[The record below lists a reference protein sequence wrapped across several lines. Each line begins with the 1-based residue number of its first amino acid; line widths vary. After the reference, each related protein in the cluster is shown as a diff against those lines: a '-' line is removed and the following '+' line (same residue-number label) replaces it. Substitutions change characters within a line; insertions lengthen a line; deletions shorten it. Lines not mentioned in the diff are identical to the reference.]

1 MQLQKPL
8 LVYALLAGAA
18 SLVTAASSW
27 GFDDA
32 TISVQAKGAGVSG
45 GSKEKLIENKALSQP
60 IQLGASD
67 TLKILLTAQE
77 DKRPKRP
84 HQAFL
89 QITEPATGLGTSYA
103 LAVRENGKGKIE
115 LTHKD
120 IPSQLLTSS
129 TPLSASLVIGS
140 FGSSKPYNSRAFDL
154 SIKLDSA
161 APSTSQEK
169 PLRYGK
175 LPEIHHIFRS
185 DPKSP
190 PKVISIFFTGAVIA
204 ALPVLLITWLSLGAN
219 LSHLSKAIG
228 SSPLSHALFFGS
240 ILAMEGI
247 FFMYYTSWNLFQT
260 LPAAVAVGSVTFLS
274 GSRALTEVQE
284 RRLTGLR

>member
-1 MQLQKPL
+1 MQLHQSL
-8 LVYALLAGAA
+8 LVCALFTGAVQ
-18 SLVTAASSW
+18 LVTAASW

-32 TISVQAKGAGVSG
+32 TISVQGKGAGVSG
-45 GSKEKLIENKALSQP
+45 GSKEKLVENKALSRP

-67 TLKILLTAQE
+67 TLKVLLTVQE
-77 DKRPKRP
+77 NKKPKRP

-89 QITEPATGLGTSYA
+89 HITEPTTGLETSYA
-103 LAVRENGKGKIE
+103 LAMKENGKGKVE

-129 TPLSASLVIGS
+129 TPLSVSLVIGS
-140 FGSSKPYNSRAFDL
+140 FGSSKAYNGPAFDL
-154 SIKLDSA
+154 SIKSN
-161 APSTSQEK
+161 SGVSSVSHEK

-175 LPEIHHIFRS
+175 LPEIHHIFRP
-185 DPKSP
+185 DPTSP
-190 PKVISIFFTGAVIA
+190 PKVISIFFTAAVIA
-204 ALPVLLITWLSLGAN
+204 ALPSLFITWLSLGAN
-219 LSHLSKAIG
+219 LNHLSKAIG

-260 LPAAVAVGSVTFLS
+260 LPAAIAVGSVTFLS

-284 RRLTGLR
+284 RRLSGLR

>member
-1 MQLQKPL
+1 MQLQKSL

-89 QITEPATGLGTSYA
+89 QIMEPTTGLGTSYA

-204 ALPVLLITWLSLGAN
+204 ALPVLLITWLSFGAN